1 MADVAANNRSVNA
14 SDVGLI
20 VQGSLIL
27 LSALVA
33 LLGYS
38 VQAKLKKKERRLE
51 IEEQHRDYLRKA
63 ELDLLRTKLRTFV
76 GPATQLALSAW
87 NSMWRSCFDAKSLG
101 DMGARE
107 VHGAGVPK
115 VNLNSLAG
123 GDRVHKYWND
133 PAEKG
138 GMGFT
143 FFPGMMK
150 GTFNGIPSFVGP
162 EVEKEIIAAP
172 DSKLARF
179 YFRFCRR
186 VVKRYGAPL
195 RDMLLQ
201 HCQTLDVRTSAAKF
215 KEEFPVLKSAGWM
228 RNFLYIDLIEWVNCF
243 EEILLEWDAGN
254 YDVIFPPDVCYPLQ
268 ITRLMTNQ
276 LTALR
281 EKETELG
288 TAQHKV
294 LADNHEEDRIK
305 KMQTQQ
311 NSKASSEKDASGDSA
326 SSPSKEAKKKG
337 KYVAAGAAGA
347 IGAAVLNSVVSES

>member
-1 MADVAANNRSVNA
+1 M
-14 SDVGLI
+14 
-20 VQGSLIL
+20 
-27 LSALVA
+27 
-33 LLGYS
+33 
-38 VQAKLKKKERRLE
+38 
-51 IEEQHRDYLRKA
+51 
-63 ELDLLRTKLRTFV
+63 
-76 GPATQLALSAW
+76 
-87 NSMWRSCFDAKSLG
+87 
-101 DMGARE
+101 
-107 VHGAGVPK
+107 
-115 VNLNSLAG
+115 
-123 GDRVHKYWND
+123 
-133 PAEKG
+133 
-138 GMGFT
+138 
-143 FFPGMMK
+143 
-150 GTFNGIPSFVGP
+150 
-162 EVEKEIIAAP
+162 
-172 DSKLARF
+172 
-179 YFRFCRR
+179 
-186 VVKRYGAPL
+186 
-195 RDMLLQ
+195 
-201 HCQTLDVRTSAAKF
+201 
-215 KEEFPVLKSAGWM
+215 KSAGWM